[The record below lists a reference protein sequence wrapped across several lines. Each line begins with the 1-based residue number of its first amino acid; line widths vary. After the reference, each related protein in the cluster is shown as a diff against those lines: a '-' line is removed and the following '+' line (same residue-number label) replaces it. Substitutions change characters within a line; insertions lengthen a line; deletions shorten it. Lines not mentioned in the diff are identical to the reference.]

1 MTLYSPEVPMPPG
14 PTITVSDV
22 HLRYRAQQAPV
33 LAGVNLTISAGTV
46 HCLLGP
52 SGAGKTSLLKVQLKQ
67 VDADLYFVSDVLVNI
82 FRLLFYCN
90 NFRSCLTW
98 SPLTAAG

>member
-1 MTLYSPEVPMPPG
+1 MPPG

-22 HLRYRAQQAPV
+22 HLRYSAQQAPV

-46 HCLLGP
+46 YCLLGP

-67 VDADLYFVSDVLVNI
+67 VEDVIPIYFKCSVLDINSQ
-82 FRLLFYCN
+82 LQ
-90 NFRSCLTW
+90 
-98 SPLTAAG
+98 

>member
-1 MTLYSPEVPMPPG
+1 MTLYSPEVLMPPG

-22 HLRYRAQQAPV
+22 HLRYSAQQAPV

-46 HCLLGP
+46 YCLLGP

-67 VDADLYFVSDVLVNI
+67 VEDVIPIISDIN
-82 FRLLFYCN
+82 
-90 NFRSCLTW
+90 
-98 SPLTAAG
+98 SPLQ

>member
-1 MTLYSPEVPMPPG
+1 MTVYSPEVPMPPG

-22 HLRYRAQQAPV
+22 HLRYSAQQAPV

-52 SGAGKTSLLKVQLKQ
+52 SGAGKTSLLKVQLIQ
-67 VDADLYFVSDVLVNI
+67 IRNI
-82 FRLLFYCN
+82 FC
-90 NFRSCLTW
+90 
-98 SPLTAAG
+98 

>member
-1 MTLYSPEVPMPPG
+1 MTLHSPEVPMPPG

-22 HLRYRAQQAPV
+22 HLRYSAQQAPV

-46 HCLLGP
+46 YCLLGP

-67 VDADLYFVSDVLVNI
+67 VDVVCTDNRRILCSFVFCKIIYVLLHL
-82 FRLLFYCN
+82 R
-90 NFRSCLTW
+90 R
-98 SPLTAAG
+98 AE